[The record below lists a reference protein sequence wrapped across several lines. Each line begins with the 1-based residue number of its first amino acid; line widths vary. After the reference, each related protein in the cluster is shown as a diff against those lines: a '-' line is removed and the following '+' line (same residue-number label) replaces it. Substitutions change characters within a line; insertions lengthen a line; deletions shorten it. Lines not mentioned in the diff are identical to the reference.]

1 MIIHNFATGGK
12 IEGNEKARIESR
24 KTIDA
29 FLNENHKQII
39 TWVFK
44 DYKNIVSKKWN

>member
-29 FLNENHKQII
+29 FLNENHK
-39 TWVFK
+39 
-44 DYKNIVSKKWN
+44 